1 MATPTT
7 SDFLVVPIN
16 GTDLIAFYRGSNISR
31 PLYLSYSN
39 FLAILTQ
46 AISGGTKILLQ
57 TNGVDNPA
65 QNVLNLI
72 EGTGIDITD
81 NGAGG
86 ITITATGGGGGT
98 YTVNNGLSP
107 DPLDAN
113 NFQLGGTLIQNTTI
127 TNNIYTLYIEGII
140 ASGNGYVSSII
151 NNADGNAL
159 YVQADDSTAYGL
171 DAKSD
176 SGRAINAN
184 GNDAGSYGVYASNKN
199 GTGLRASSTNS
210 YSIEAIT
217 TNGIP
222 ALFSISKATLTSSI
236 LEAIELKAFNISV
249 GGGISSSS
257 TLNTIL
263 ASRVITNWTTA
274 NDVSQ
279 YQIQTK
285 PTGGALQTAL
295 TLKGT
300 GQLQLNKYTAPFSG
314 TAVYSLGVDASGNVI
329 TTTSSPVS
337 GDSISPFLLMG
348 G

>member
-1 MATPTT
+1 MATPNT
-7 SDFLVVPIN
+7 SEFLVVPIN
-16 GTDLIAFYRGSNISR
+16 GTDLIAFFRGSNISR

-46 AISGGTKILLQ
+46 AISGGAPLLLQ
-57 TNGVDNPA
+57 TNSVQNPV

-72 EGTGIDITD
+72 QGAGITITD
-81 NGAGG
+81 NGTGG
-86 ITITATGGGGGT
+86 VTIAATGGGGT
-98 YTVNNGLSP
+98 YTVDNGLTESP
-107 DPLDAN
+107 AN

-329 TTTSSPVS
+329 TFTASPTT
-337 GDSISPFLLMG
+337 GDSVSPFLLMG